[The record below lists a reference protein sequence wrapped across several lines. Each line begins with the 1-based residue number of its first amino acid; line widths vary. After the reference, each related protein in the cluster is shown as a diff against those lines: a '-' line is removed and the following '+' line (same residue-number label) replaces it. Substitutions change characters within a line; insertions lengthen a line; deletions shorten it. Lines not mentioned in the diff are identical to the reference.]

1 MSAIKTAAAGDEQGG
16 TVRLESDI
24 REFVRRDAA
33 LRPAPET
40 ENETVAN
47 SLNSLL
53 QRVSGSSADEIDR
66 IIGELQ
72 ALRELLDREGAR
84 LQREIAEYASLSQSA
99 MQSTKVIAEGLAQ
112 WKSTADH
119 HRARG

>member
-1 MSAIKTAAAGDEQGG
+1 MSAIKTAAAGDEQAGSIP
-16 TVRLESDI
+16 LESDI

-33 LRPAPET
+33 LRRAPET

-66 IIGELQ
+66 IVGELQ
-72 ALRELLDREGAR
+72 ALRELLGREGAR
-84 LQREIAEYASLSQSA
+84 VQREIAEYASLSESA

-112 WKSTADH
+112 WKSAADQ

>member
-1 MSAIKTAAAGDEQGG
+1 MTAIKTAAAGDEQGG
-16 TVRLESDI
+16 RVPLETDI
-24 REFVRRDAA
+24 RDFVRRDAA
-33 LRPAPET
+33 LRRAPEMD
-40 ENETVAN
+40 NETVAN
-47 SLNSLL
+47 SLTSLL